1 MTNQGIDYMLLSHKF
16 VESAISEAYCIWNEK
31 KLASDDPDHSG
42 SDQEVS
48 VSIDSRTLEQGQ
60 LFIPLA
66 GAQVDGHAFVKQ
78 ALQKGACGSLIHDEA
93 VLSGISGKL
102 KKNKLFIIVPN
113 TMIAL
118 VDLAKAWRSSLSARF
133 VGITGS
139 VGKTTTK
146 EMLRS
151 ILLQTG
157 KPFYVSTKNYNT
169 LIGMSINLL
178 NMPSDATIGVFEA
191 GINDKGEMGELA
203 DLLRPDIGVITNIS
217 HAHAK
222 GLGTLHEIAREKCIL
237 FKNFTQTCIGVL
249 NGDRDVLISRYF
261 HHPITKFGFKTT
273 NQVQARKVRT
283 IQRSDGTL
291 QTSFLLKWF
300 GEKRTVIL
308 AGNHRGFV
316 ANALAAAS
324 VSYLLDISLD
334 HLAEGIERFPG
345 VEHRFEIKQLAH
357 NRGTMICDCYNAN
370 PESMK
375 AALNAFDEIKTD
387 ERKVAVLGD
396 MLELGE
402 KEMYWHRQIGRL
414 VNQLGSIDSVIL
426 VGPRA
431 KHMARTIG
439 GSTQVEIVD
448 NWQMASSHLE
458 KHIKA
463 HKSLVL
469 LKASRDIQLDKIVN
483 LFV

>member
-1 MTNQGIDYMLLSHKF
+1 MLLSHKF
-16 VESAISEAYCIWNEK
+16 VENAIPESYCIVNEK
-31 KLASDDPDHSG
+31 KLTNASHDYASQDK
-42 SDQEVS
+42 EVS
-48 VSIDSRTLEQGQ
+48 VSIDSRKLEPGQ

-66 GAQVDGHAFVKQ
+66 GEQVDGHAFIKQ
-78 ALQKGACGSLIHDEA
+78 ALQKGACASLIHDES
-93 VLSGISGKL
+93 VLAGISNKL
-102 KKNKLFIIVPN
+102 KKNKLFIVVPN
-113 TMIAL
+113 TMTAL
-118 VDLAKAWRSSLSARF
+118 VDLAKAWRTKHKARF
-133 VGITGS
+133 VGVTGS

-151 ILLQTG
+151 ILMQTD
-157 KPFYVSTKNYNT
+157 KSFYVSMKNYNT

-178 NMPSDATIGVFEA
+178 NMPPGATIGVFEA

-222 GLGTLHEIAREKCIL
+222 GLGTLHEIADEKCML
-237 FKNFTQTCIGVL
+237 FKNFTQTSIGVL
-249 NGDRDVLISRYF
+249 NGDRDILINRYF

-273 NQVQARKVRT
+273 NQVQARKVQT
-283 IQRSDGTL
+283 IQGSDGTL
-291 QTSFLLKWF
+291 QTSFLLKWY
-300 GEKRTVIL
+300 GQKRTVIL

-324 VSYLLDISLD
+324 VCYLLDISLD
-334 HLAEGIERFPG
+334 HLAAGIERFPG

-375 AALNAFDEIKTD
+375 AALHAFEEIKTD

-402 KEMYWHRQIGRL
+402 KEVYWHRQIGRL
-414 VNQLGSIDSVIL
+414 VNQLGSIDAVIL

-431 KHMARTIG
+431 RHMARTI
-439 GSTQVEIVD
+439 SSATEVEIAD
-448 NWQMASSHLE
+448 NWKIASSYLE
-458 KHIKA
+458 KHVKG
-463 HKSLVL
+463 HKTLVL
-469 LKASRDIQLDKIVN
+469 LKASRDIQLGKIVN
-483 LFV
+483 LFTQ